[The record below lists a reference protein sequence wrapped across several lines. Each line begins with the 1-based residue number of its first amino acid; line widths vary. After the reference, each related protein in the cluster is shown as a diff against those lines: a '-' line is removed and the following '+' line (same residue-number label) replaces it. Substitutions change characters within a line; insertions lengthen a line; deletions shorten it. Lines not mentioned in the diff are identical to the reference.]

1 MVQISRQC
9 LSLHTHA
16 IYFGAP
22 LFQLTGMEFLDTG
35 KSFLEALILVSTNQQ
50 YDKRCLEHVVYINCS
65 KCKNKDLPLH
75 RKGTAGLK
83 IYVYYILNHTL
94 ITCFATNLVDKK
106 LSEGQS
112 KVFSH

>member
-1 MVQISRQC
+1 MIKITFFETTKNPVE
-9 LSLHTHA
+9 
-16 IYFGAP
+16 IYR
-22 LFQLTGMEFLDTG
+22 EEIRCRG
-35 KSFLEALILVSTNQQ
+35 KSYSEELILVSTNPQ